1 MRYAAEACCALP
13 KKPETLP
20 VGMKFFTGFANQ
32 RGSRRTSRMPGA
44 NSARLWNGRNNGVE
58 HARNWKLA
66 SA

>member
-1 MRYAAEACCALP
+1 
-13 KKPETLP
+13 
-20 VGMKFFTGFANQ
+20 MKFFTGFANQ